1 MFSLS
6 ACDNTIFH
14 GPASI
19 QRNGTRLRIAVCAD
33 VEEQNAYAS
42 ERNQA
47 SDVPWH
53 RFWEVRGSAHLTEGT
68 IISPTVEIAGLVGSL
83 QGDPSLD
90 PGSDIAIT
98 LNSVK
103 TTGGVLAEFYVDSAG
118 LSESTWLH
126 PDGSKTA
133 EPCPADK

>member
-19 QRNGTRLRIAVCAD
+19 QRNGTHLRIAVCAD
-33 VEEQNAYAS
+33 VGVENAYAS

-47 SDVPWH
+47 ADVPWH
-53 RFWEVRGSAHLTEGT
+53 RFWAVKGSAHLTKGT
-68 IISPTVEIAGLVGSL
+68 IISPTVEIGGLVGPL
-83 QGDPSLD
+83 REDPSLD

-98 LNSVK
+98 LNSVNA
-103 TTGGVLAEFYVDSAG
+103 TGGVSAEFYVGSAG

-133 EPCPADK
+133 EPCPANK